1 MNNRRVNIVKAATMV
16 YKSNMR
22 NTSLLLIRSMETNK
36 IVGARILYNTYWSRI
51 PDGEDAPHNGITI
64 DMSSWADLGKRL
76 SKPVDMLPITA
87 SFLQKGGYP
96 Q

>member
-1 MNNRRVNIVKAATMV
+1 MNERRINTIKAAMMV

-22 NTSLLLIRSMETNK
+22 DTSLLLIRSIETNK
-36 IVGARILYNTYWSRI
+36 IVGARILYDTYWSRI

-64 DMSSWADLGKRL
+64 DMSSWADLGKIL

>member
-1 MNNRRVNIVKAATMV
+1 MNKRRINTIKAAMMIH
-16 YKSNMR
+16 KSNMH
-22 NTSLLLIRSMETNK
+22 NTSLLLIRSIETNK

-76 SKPVDMLPITA
+76 SKPVDMLPIAA
-87 SFLQKGGYP
+87 SFLQRGYSK
-96 Q
+96 